1 LATCIFCGI
10 IAGEIQGKVLFQD
23 ESVAAIEDVNPQAP
37 LHLLIVPLRHIE
49 TLLDL
54 NDLDVEL
61 MGHICSVATRLA
73 REHGVAEQ
81 GFRLVA
87 NCGAAAGQSV
97 FHIHF
102 HLLGG
107 RPMKW
112 PPG

>member
-1 LATCIFCGI
+1 MAACIFCGI
-10 IAGEIQGKVLFQD
+10 ISGEIPGKVLFQD
-23 ESVAAIEDVNPQAP
+23 ESVVAIEDINPQAP
-37 LHLLIVPLRHIE
+37 LHLLIVPRRHIE
-49 TLLDL
+49 TLLQ
-54 NDLDVEL
+54 LDEADEGL

-73 REHGVAEQ
+73 TEHGVAEK
-81 GFRLVA
+81 GFRLVV
-87 NCGAAAGQSV
+87 NCGAGAGQSV